1 MRRPDRPVSA
11 PVRAVR
17 SIVRRLRLLR
27 LQAALGNRLS
37 VGRNVSIGAA
47 AVLLPPRRIRIGDD
61 VSIGRDFHVETDL
74 TIGPG
79 VLISS
84 RVAIV
89 GRDHRFDDPARTV
102 YWSGRLPPAAVIIE
116 GDTLLGFGTIVIAPA
131 VIGHGCIVGAG
142 SVVTGDLPPNT
153 VCVGVPARPIRPRFQ
168 RDGADQAAAPA
179 SGPRPSPSR

>member
-1 MRRPDRPVSA
+1 MQRPDRPVSA

-17 SIVRRLRLLR
+17 SVVRRLRLLR
-27 LQAALGNRLS
+27 LKAALGNRLS
-37 VGRNVSIGAA
+37 LGRNVSIGAA
-47 AVLLPPRRIRIGDD
+47 AVLLPPRRIQIGDD

-74 TIGPG
+74 RIGPG

-89 GRDHRFDDPARTV
+89 GRDHRFDDRNRSV
-102 YWSGRLPPAAVIIE
+102 YWSGRLPPAEVVIE

-131 VIGHGCIVGAG
+131 VIGRGCIVGAG

-153 VCVGVPARPIRPRFQ
+153 VCVGVPARPVRPRYS
-168 RDGADQAAAPA
+168 DGEAVHVDKYESRPT
-179 SGPRPSPSR
+179 PSPSR